1 MKRKIFIT
9 GSRGYI
15 GSRFLSLY
23 STAFTIADPRVNICK
38 ADDVVRALSESES
51 SIVIHLAAKTHID
64 TCEKEKNSGKNS
76 SVWKVNVEGTKHII
90 DACKRTGSYLIMF
103 STECVF
109 DGKRGN
115 YTETDIPHPKNWY
128 GETKYRA
135 EQVVQDSG
143 IPACILRS
151 VYTYGHPD
159 HENDTVNVL
168 LNKLKKMEKIRAVT
182 DQLISF
188 TFVDDLLRVL
198 MSVIKHK
205 PRGIFHYAG
214 TKQISM
220 YEFSRK
226 VAAAYGY
233 FQDAIEAVTL
243 EEYFTHRATLRL
255 RRATLNSEKIK
266 QVLQIISSDVD
277 AALGRLRYS
286 Q

>member
-23 STAFTIADPRVNICK
+23 RDAFTIADPQVNILSP
-38 ADDVVRALSESES
+38 DDVVRTLSESES

-64 TCEKEKNSGKNS
+64 RCEKEKHSGKNS
-76 SVWKVNVEGTKHII
+76 NVWKVNVEGTKHII
-90 DACKRTGSYLIMF
+90 DACKKTGSYLIMF

-109 DGKRGN
+109 DGEVGQ
-115 YTETDIPHPKNWY
+115 YTETDIPNPKNWY

-135 EQVVQDSG
+135 EQMVLDSG

-159 HENDTVNVL
+159 HKNDTVKTL
-168 LNKLKKMEKIRAVT
+168 LNKLQNSEKIRAVT
-182 DQLISF
+182 DQLMSF

-198 MSVIKHK
+198 KSIINHK

-220 YEFSRK
+220 YEFSSK
-226 VAAAYGY
+226 VATVYGY
-233 FQDAIEAVTL
+233 HQDTIEPVTL
-243 EEYFTHRATLRL
+243 EEYFKNRAKFRL
-255 RRATLNSEKIK
+255 RRATLNCEKITR
-266 QVLQIISSDVD
+266 
-277 AALGRLRYS
+277 ALRVIPSEFDTALAGMRYNR
-286 Q
+286 